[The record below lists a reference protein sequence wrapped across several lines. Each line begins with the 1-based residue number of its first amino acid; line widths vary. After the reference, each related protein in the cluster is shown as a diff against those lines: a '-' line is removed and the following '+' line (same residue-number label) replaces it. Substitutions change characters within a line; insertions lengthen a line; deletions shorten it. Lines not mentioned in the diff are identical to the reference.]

1 MLSMIKLLSVIFD
14 FSTKTFRMS
23 FKFVAWCP
31 SKKSGP
37 KQVSSL
43 YLVQYVDNGK
53 YYYLRLSIEQYCY
66 NKRLGHV
73 LPYGFNLKI

>member
-1 MLSMIKLLSVIFD
+1 MQLMEHATNDDISVTKLLSVIFD
-14 FSTKTFRMS
+14 FSTKTFCMS

-43 YLVQYVDNGK
+43 YLVQYVVNGK
-53 YYYLRLSIEQYCY
+53 YYYL
-66 NKRLGHV
+66 
-73 LPYGFNLKI
+73 